1 MKRTFLITAAIAFG
15 VTTALIVVSIVLMAT
30 GMVKRSLF
38 GGYTFA
44 FEASQAS
51 KSLEDIN
58 HKERLV
64 AALKFDKV
72 QIVPAEYGRKILAT
86 VTNPESEDLSSE
98 LVSMNLILYQDGKVV
113 KIYSPIETIT
123 IKANSSKDL
132 IMDFIE
138 KDVPTFDKCEL
149 FPKN

>member
-1 MKRTFLITAAIAFG
+1 MKRTFIITAAIAFG
-15 VTTALIVVSIVLMAT
+15 VTTALIIVSMVLMAT
-30 GMVKRSLF
+30 GLAKRNIF

-44 FEASQAS
+44 FESAQAS

-58 HKERLV
+58 QRKRLV

-72 QIVPAEYGRKILAT
+72 QIVPAEYGQKILAT

-98 LVSMNLILYQDGKVV
+98 LVSMNLILSQDGKVV

-123 IKANSSKDL
+123 IKAQSSKDL

-138 KDVPTFDKCEL
+138 KDIPAFDKCEL
-149 FPKN
+149 FPEN